1 MLIVPRL
8 SSRLSISHTIR
19 MYDMP
24 TVRIRWDWP
33 GESRLGGLA
42 MALAQAA
49 TNEPHKCAKRE
60 QTVEMTKIQEEI
72 KTERLRQDAEWG
84 GSTHDDVHEPEK
96 WCGFLRHQ
104 LRLADRAACSL
115 AIDEVTG
122 GEEQALIDGYRERLI
137 KIAVVAI
144 AATES
149 LDRMMEKRAGPS
161 EHRRRIGETVHW
173 ARESEAAK
181 VTQWG

>member
-1 MLIVPRL
+1 
-8 SSRLSISHTIR
+8 
-19 MYDMP
+19 MP

-33 GESRLGGLA
+33 GESRLGRLA
-42 MALAQAA
+42 MDLAHAA
-49 TNEPHKCAKRE
+49 TNKPHKCAKRE
-60 QTVEMTKIQEEI
+60 QTVEMTNIHEEI

-115 AIDEVTG
+115 ATDEITG

-137 KIAVVAI
+137 KVAAVAI
-144 AATES
+144 AAIES
-149 LDRMMEKRAGPS
+149 LDRIMQKRTGSSDKEAEFAKRSIGRAN
-161 EHRRRIGETVHW
+161 RRR
-173 ARESEAAK
+173 K
-181 VTQWG
+181 K